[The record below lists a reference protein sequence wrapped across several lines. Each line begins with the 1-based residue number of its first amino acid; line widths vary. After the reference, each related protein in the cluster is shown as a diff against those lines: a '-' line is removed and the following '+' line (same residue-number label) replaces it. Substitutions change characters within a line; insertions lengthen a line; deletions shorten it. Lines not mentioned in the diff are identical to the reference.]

1 MPQGEPQLE
10 PVEPVVLPAEAAAVP
25 LQPESVSPIAAPL
38 GARAPEAAGM
48 RDVMALTSPGERR
61 RFVLQLQ
68 RTAGN
73 AAVCRWLDAL
83 HRGDELGEVDLERV
97 EDLVGVVLGAEADL
111 ALTGACVLDDLLG
124 GALGLAG

>member
-73 AAVCRWLDAL
+73 AAVCRWLDAVRARYVAL
-83 HRGDELGEVDLERV
+83 HGGPDDPPDVDEPR
-97 EDLVGVVLGAEADL
+97 AR
-111 ALTGACVLDDLLG
+111 
-124 GALGLAG
+124 